1 MDVFEGSA
9 ETWAKLKVGDVLRVE
24 AEDNKY
30 TNDFRNE
37 NVPWKA
43 TEAILVSKAS
53 CTSEAMSRAN
63 EVHQGICCDGC
74 GQGPIR
80 GARWKCKR
88 CADFD
93 LCDVC
98 HTQFRATGQH
108 HTHGHEFN
116 RIGKTDVREAL
127 RMRKEFE
134 VRQCVCVRAL
144 AFIFVCV
151 YMRHSVCVCVCV
163 CVCACDD
170 NMCCLLV
177 LDSVTSTPQWIRQP
191 KPRVR

>member
-24 AEDNKY
+24 AEDDKY
-30 TNDFRNE
+30 TNEFRNE

-63 EVHQGICCDGC
+63 EVHQGISCDGC

-93 LCDVC
+93 LCDGC

-108 HTHGHEFN
+108 HIHGHEFN
-116 RIGKTDVREAL
+116 HIAKTDAVREAL
-127 RMRKEFE
+127 KMRKEIE
-134 VRQCVCVRAL
+134 VRQCVRAHL
-144 AFIFVCV
+144 
-151 YMRHSVCVCVCV
+151 HSSLCVCV
-163 CVCACDD
+163 CVCACV
-170 NMCCLLV
+170 CVCFY
-177 LDSVTSTPQWIRQP
+177 
-191 KPRVR
+191 KPR

>member
-24 AEDNKY
+24 AEDDKY
-30 TNDFRNE
+30 TNEFRNE

-63 EVHQGICCDGC
+63 EV
-74 GQGPIR
+74 
-80 GARWKCKR
+80 A
-88 CADFD
+88 
-93 LCDVC
+93 
-98 HTQFRATGQH
+98 
-108 HTHGHEFN
+108 
-116 RIGKTDVREAL
+116 KTDAVREAL
-127 RMRKEFE
+127 KMRKEFE

>member
-30 TNDFRNE
+30 TNDLRNE

-43 TEAILVSKAS
+43 TEAILVSK
-53 CTSEAMSRAN
+53 
-63 EVHQGICCDGC
+63 
-74 GQGPIR
+74 
-80 GARWKCKR
+80 
-88 CADFD
+88 
-93 LCDVC
+93 
-98 HTQFRATGQH
+98 TQ
-108 HTHGHEFN
+108 GHEFN
-116 RIGKTDVREAL
+116 RISKTDVREAL

-151 YMRHSVCVCVCV
+151 CVCVCV
-163 CVCACDD
+163 CV
-170 NMCCLLV
+170 
-177 LDSVTSTPQWIRQP
+177 
-191 KPRVR
+191 RVCVMIICVVYWYSIQ

>member
-1 MDVFEGSA
+1 MTERRVWVSVDVFEGSA
-9 ETWAKLKVGDVLRVE
+9 ETWANLKVGDVLRVE

-116 RIGKTDVREAL
+116 HIADVRETL
-127 RMRKEFE
+127 KMRKELE
-134 VRQCVCVRAL
+134 VRQCVCARAL

-151 YMRHSVCVCVCV
+151 GVCVGGCGCGCGCVCVCV
-163 CVCACDD
+163 
-170 NMCCLLV
+170 
-177 LDSVTSTPQWIRQP
+177 
-191 KPRVR
+191 RVRVRVCLHTKINAST